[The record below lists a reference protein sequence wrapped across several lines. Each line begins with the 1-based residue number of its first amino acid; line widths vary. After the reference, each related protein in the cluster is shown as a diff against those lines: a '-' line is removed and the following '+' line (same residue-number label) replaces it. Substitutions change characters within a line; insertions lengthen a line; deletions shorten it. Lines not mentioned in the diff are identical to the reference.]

1 MGSFFK
7 SQTVTLPQQTPR
19 PVASTP
25 FVPAPSEPTKS
36 NSEIQAEARQQSLLR
51 RNRGVLG
58 TIATSFSG
66 FLQPKD
72 TGSNRKTLLG
82 E

>member
-7 SQTVTLPQQTPR
+7 SETVALPQQTPR
-19 PVASTP
+19 PVVTTP
-25 FVPAPSEPTKS
+25 FVPLPSEPVKTD
-36 NSEIQAEARQQSLLR
+36 SEIQAEARKQSLLR

-72 TGSNRKTLLG
+72 TNNSRKTLLG